1 MRPLRVGRTKDVESH
16 EPAKD
21 FSMELLGSSIVS
33 YPLRRGIKRA
43 SATDFGEVST
53 SEFLG
58 AITSVKGFGMGRI
71 RS

>member
-1 MRPLRVGRTKDVESH
+1 
-16 EPAKD
+16 
-21 FSMELLGSSIVS
+21 MELLGSSIVS
-33 YPLRRGIKRA
+33 RPLRLGCKRA